1 MLSDRLSIALES
13 GAFTF
18 PPSGTIAVVGPRASE
33 DLSELPI
40 DRVEVVTR
48 HYPDFKNFQDRG
60 FTVATDVEGP
70 YSAAIVCLPRSKA
83 EARDL
88 IWRAVQVT
96 DGPIAIDGQ
105 KTDGVDSILK
115 DIRKRSVVGEAI
127 SKAHGKF
134 LAFSGGDF
142 DDWAPQPTAPL
153 DGRFQTAPGV
163 FSADKID
170 PGSKQLAEALP
181 KVLKGHVVDLGAGW
195 GYLSDAILDRD
206 GVTRLDLVESDH
218 AALQA
223 AKKNISDP
231 RAQFHWA
238 DARTFQPAARVDHV
252 VSNPP
257 FHQGRAADPGLGQ
270 AFIRAGASMLKPSGH
285 LWLVANRHLPYKST
299 LQDAFQSVEILG
311 QTASFKLYTAAR
323 PRSSRKG

>member
-1 MLSDRLSIALES
+1 MLSDRLTIALET
-13 GAFTF
+13 GAFTI
-18 PPSGTIAVVGPRASE
+18 PPSGAIAVVGPRASD

-48 HYPDFKNFQDRG
+48 HYLDFKAFQDQD
-60 FTVATDVEGP
+60 FTVATNVGGP
-70 YSAAIVCLPRSKA
+70 YSAAVICVPRSKA
-83 EARDL
+83 EARDM
-88 IWRAVQVT
+88 IWSVAQAT
-96 DGPIAIDGQ
+96 DGPIAIDGK

-115 DIRKRSVVGEAI
+115 DIRKRSAIGESI

-134 LAFSGGDF
+134 FTFTGGDF
-142 DDWAPQPTAPL
+142 VDWAPQPNAPL
-153 DGRFQTAPGV
+153 DGKFQTAPGA

-170 PGSKQLAEALP
+170 PGSQQLAEALP
-181 KVLKGHVVDLGAGW
+181 KALKGHVVDLGAGW
-195 GYLSDAILDRD
+195 GYLSDAILNRD
-206 GVTRLDLVESDH
+206 GVTRLDLVEADH

-231 RAQFHWA
+231 RARFHWA
-238 DARTFQPAARVDHV
+238 DARTFRPDARVDHV

-257 FHQGRAADPGLGQ
+257 FHQSRAADPGLGQ
-270 AFIRAGASMLKPSGH
+270 AFIRAAASMLKPSGH
-285 LWLVANRHLPYKST
+285 LWLVANRHLPYEST
-299 LQDAFQSVEILG
+299 LQDAFQSVDILG